1 MIDSHDGGIIVVAD
15 QVSEDMR
22 YIHLKAVYS
31 FSSTNLLWRPA
42 TLGLLSHD
50 IHLQASGT
58 CGDLT
63 TQEAVSCLDF
73 APVAP

>member
-31 FSSTNLLWRPA
+31 FSSTNLL
-42 TLGLLSHD
+42 
-50 IHLQASGT
+50 
-58 CGDLT
+58 
-63 TQEAVSCLDF
+63 
-73 APVAP
+73 